1 MIAGRRILI
10 VEDEFIVAAMIADVI
25 ECEGAEVIGPAGSL
39 AEGLAQAANG
49 GFDAAVLDWNLSGEP
64 GAPIARAL
72 LRNGVPFVI
81 ATGYGAVEA
90 EFAGVT
96 VLSKPYAPDRLVEE
110 LARLLG

>member
-1 MIAGRRILI
+1 
-10 VEDEFIVAAMIADVI
+10 
-25 ECEGAEVIGPAGSL
+25 
-39 AEGLAQAANG
+39 
-49 GFDAAVLDWNLSGEP
+49 
-64 GAPIARAL
+64 L